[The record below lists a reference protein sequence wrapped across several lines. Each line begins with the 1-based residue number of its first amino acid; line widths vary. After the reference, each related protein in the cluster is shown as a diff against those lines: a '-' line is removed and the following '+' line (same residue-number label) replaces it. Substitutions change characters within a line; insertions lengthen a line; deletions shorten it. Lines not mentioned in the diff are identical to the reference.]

1 MICLLSRSSNVLRSN
16 TGDESFYEDY
26 VELLPSEF
34 MNGHAVLR
42 FVVARYV
49 AHMTKKEEGVAP
61 R

>member
-1 MICLLSRSSNVLRSN
+1 MLRSN